1 MVLGHIHRH
10 RDLVVLVRVFIR
22 QYEPLVLVVD
32 EIVAVDA
39 EALAVPVLCLEDR
52 RRTVGMTGAV
62 VHAQLKVTVNAAMPF
77 RILKGLQL
85 ERPDQIFRIL
95 VELHFAHVEIKP
107 HEV

>member
-1 MVLGHIHRH
+1 
-10 RDLVVLVRVFIR
+10 
-22 QYEPLVLVVD
+22 
-32 EIVAVDA
+32 
-39 EALAVPVLCLEDR
+39 
-52 RRTVGMTGAV
+52 MTGAV
-62 VHAQLKVTVNAAMPF
+62 VHAQLEVTVNAAMPF